1 MHFLWP
7 TIYVQTEPFK
17 AVWRIRILLIRIRIQ
32 DLKKNHYGSGS
43 RPNFD
48 MDLDQGKTIRIQ
60 IWIQA
65 KKDSGPAKSQKFY
78 LKNAHIPGFVGL
90 HYLTITFL

>member
-1 MHFLWP
+1 MDP
-7 TIYVQTEPFK
+7 
-17 AVWRIRILLIRIRIQ
+17 
-32 DLKKNHYGSGS
+32 GS